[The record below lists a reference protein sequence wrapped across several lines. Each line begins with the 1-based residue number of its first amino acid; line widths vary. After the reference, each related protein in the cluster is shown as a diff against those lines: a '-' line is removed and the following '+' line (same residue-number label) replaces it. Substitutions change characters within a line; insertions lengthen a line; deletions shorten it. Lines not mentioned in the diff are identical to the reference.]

1 MKTFMFMCLALLSI
15 QASRATHLLGGYIQ
29 AKSTPGSPLVYE
41 VTVTLYLNAVEGA
54 AATATTKSLAI
65 CFGDGSTAEAQ
76 QVSLQPLSTDKTV
89 SQGVYRIIHTFAG
102 PGNYVVSTVISN
114 RTGVENIT
122 RAGDVPF
129 VLNTVISANE
139 SNRTPTL
146 FVPETGFQIPVNRRA
161 VFSFR
166 STDDEGDSLSYSL
179 AKPLSSI
186 SNNRCDRLPISS
198 YQFPNNLAQRGTF
211 TIDNRTG
218 DLTWNVP
225 TQTGYFSVAVTM
237 SEYRRGVLISQT
249 LQEVVLVVVD
259 RPGASDPVPPY
270 QPAVEGSFGSA
281 IVTGVSNYQDGDD
294 WLTVFP
300 NPVDDRLQVIVKTS
314 NPSTASVQL
323 LDVNGRL
330 LHELGFRKTA
340 RQHEQVIS
348 MESLSPGLYFLRA
361 NVNGRGLV
369 RKLTKK

>member
-1 MKTFMFMCLALLSI
+1 MKTFTLLSLALLSA
-15 QASRATHLLGGYIQ
+15 QVSLATHLLGGYIQ
-29 AKSTPGSPLVYE
+29 AKSTAGSPLVYE
-41 VTVTLYLNAVEGA
+41 VTVTLYLNSVEGA
-54 AATATTKSLAI
+54 AATSATRSVAI

-76 QVSLQPLSTDKTV
+76 QLSLQPLSTDRSV
-89 SQGVYRIIHTFAG
+89 SQGVYRILHTYPG
-102 PGNYVVSTVISN
+102 PGNYTIAMVLPN
-114 RTGVENIT
+114 RTNVQNIT
-122 RAGDVPF
+122 NSANIPF
-129 VLNTVISANE
+129 ALNTVISTNE

-146 FVPETGFQIPVNRRA
+146 SVPETGFQIPANRRA

-179 AKPLSSI
+179 AKPLSGVST
-186 SNNRCDRLPISS
+186 NRCDRLPVDS

-225 TQTGYFSVAVTM
+225 TQTGYFSVAVTV

-249 LQEVVLVVVD
+249 FQEVVLVVVD
-259 RPGASDPVPPY
+259 RPGVSDPVPPY
-270 QPAVEGSFGSA
+270 QPAVEGSFGNA
-281 IVTGVSNYQDGDD
+281 IVTAVSDYEDGAD

-323 LDVNGRL
+323 LDVNGRV

-348 MESLSPGLYFLRA
+348 MDSLSPGLYFLRA

-369 RKLTKK
+369 RKVTKK